1 MPFHNKPASPPICS
15 PYPAPLANFLPHFPK
30 FMTGCS
36 CLLLIHQL
44 TYFCRAT
51 PQFSRTLGKGF
62 PWNNTWNSSINLAC
76 CQTPQ
81 KRQVVC
87 WCRVQLDLLTKDCFY
102 SISNS
107 SPKFPLSVL
116 VTDALHL
123 KPCLPIYLLEP
134 TEFVLVLNPFP
145 NIFVLKSNLFFF
157 FNFQRL
163 QLFYTLYVFMGKM
176 LKIFY
181 LQNAFHDNTQF
192 LFGKL
197 LSPKKAHQEI
207 KREYIYYF
215 NN

>member
-15 PYPAPLANFLPHFPK
+15 PYPAPLANFPPHFPK

-44 TYFCRAT
+44 TYFCGAT
-51 PQFSRTLGKGF
+51 PQFSRTLCKGF

-87 WCRVQLDLLTKDCFY
+87 WCRIQLDLLTKDCFY

-123 KPCLPIYLLEP
+123 KPRLPIYLLEP

-145 NIFVLKSNLFFF
+145 NIFVFKYQSFFF

-163 QLFYTLYVFMGKM
+163 QLFYTLYVFMGQM

-181 LQNAFHDNTQF
+181 LQNAFHDNTVSFWETTLTKESSPRDQKRIRI
-192 LFGKL
+192 LF
-197 LSPKKAHQEI
+197 
-207 KREYIYYF
+207 
-215 NN
+215 

>member
-15 PYPAPLANFLPHFPK
+15 PYPAPLANFPPHFPK

-51 PQFSRTLGKGF
+51 PQFSRTLCKGF

-87 WCRVQLDLLTKDCFY
+87 WCRIQLDLLTKDCFY

-116 VTDALHL
+116 VTEALHL
-123 KPCLPIYLLEP
+123 KPRLPIYLLEP

-145 NIFVLKSNLFFF
+145 NIFAFKYQSFFF

-163 QLFYTLYVFMGKM
+163 QLFYTLYVFMGQM

-181 LQNAFHDNTQF
+181 LQNAFHDNTVSFWETTLTKESSPRDQKRIRI
-192 LFGKL
+192 LF
-197 LSPKKAHQEI
+197 
-207 KREYIYYF
+207 
-215 NN
+215 

>member
-15 PYPAPLANFLPHFPK
+15 PYPAPLANFPPHFPK

-51 PQFSRTLGKGF
+51 PQFSRTLCKGF

-87 WCRVQLDLLTKDCFY
+87 WCRIQLDLLTKDCFY

-123 KPCLPIYLLEP
+123 KPRLPIYLLEP

-145 NIFVLKSNLFFF
+145 NIFVFKYQSFFF

-163 QLFYTLYVFMGKM
+163 QLFYTLYVFMGQM

-181 LQNAFHDNTQF
+181 LQNAFHDNTVSFWETTLTKESSPRDQKRIRI
-192 LFGKL
+192 LF
-197 LSPKKAHQEI
+197 
-207 KREYIYYF
+207 
-215 NN
+215 

>member
-1 MPFHNKPASPPICS
+1 MLGCDAGGRQSHQVGWAHRPLPPSSVAHVSISSAFHGMPFHNKPASPPICS

-157 FNFQRL
+157 LISRDFNCFIHCM
-163 QLFYTLYVFMGKM
+163 YSWVKC
-176 LKIFY
+176 
-181 LQNAFHDNTQF
+181 
-192 LFGKL
+192 
-197 LSPKKAHQEI
+197 
-207 KREYIYYF
+207 
-215 NN
+215 

>member
-15 PYPAPLANFLPHFPK
+15 PYPAPLANFPPHFPK

-51 PQFSRTLGKGF
+51 PQFSRTLCKGF

-87 WCRVQLDLLTKDCFY
+87 WCRIQLDLLTKDCFY
-102 SISNS
+102 SISNC

-116 VTDALHL
+116 VTEALHL
-123 KPCLPIYLLEP
+123 KPRLPIYLLEP

-145 NIFVLKSNLFFF
+145 NIFAFKYQSFFF

-163 QLFYTLYVFMGKM
+163 QLFYTLYVFMGQM

-181 LQNAFHDNTQF
+181 LQNAFHDNTVSFWETTLTKESSPRDQKRIRI
-192 LFGKL
+192 LF
-197 LSPKKAHQEI
+197 
-207 KREYIYYF
+207 
-215 NN
+215 